1 LKLVSAGAFELLE
14 KLKADRWLVEKLFG
28 RISILTF
35 VIYILLLYTLKA
47 GKAVL
52 VEFLNF

>member
-1 LKLVSAGAFELLE
+1 LVSAGAFELLE
-14 KLKADRWLVEKLFG
+14 KLKSDRWLVEKLFG

-35 VIYILLLYTLKA
+35 VIYILLLYTSKA